1 MGPKESK
8 RDDTRS
14 FLGGHGPTRILP
26 VFLEKLST
34 RPKAV
39 TARTRRALHISRA
52 VRIIHSPRNNQS
64 DLASVMDIGQ
74 GMLRSRVGESRNGGK
89 IRG

>member
-39 TARTRRALHISRA
+39 SARTRRALG
-52 VRIIHSPRNNQS
+52 VT
-64 DLASVMDIGQ
+64 ASSIGQ
-74 GMLRSRVGESRNGGK
+74 ICGFLESVAPKPKLMEDGARAK
-89 IRG
+89 KKKSVEVFVS